1 MNRGRHKKEKISIKN
16 KKLEQ
21 LLELIK
27 KEDYN
32 YTAQVKFYC
41 RGMLRDQIKTIL
53 IFHTKEDI
61 LQWFNYVKSV
71 ACIDII
77 TINTLIFKL

>member
-1 MNRGRHKKEKISIKN
+1 MNRGRHKKEKISIEN
-16 KKLEQ
+16 EKLEQ

-32 YTAQVKFYC
+32 YTAQVKFYYC
-41 RGMLRDQIKTIL
+41 GMLRNQIKTVL
-53 IFHTKEDI
+53 VFHTKEDI
-61 LQWFNYVKSV
+61 LQWFNYLKSV
-71 ACIDII
+71 VYIDVI